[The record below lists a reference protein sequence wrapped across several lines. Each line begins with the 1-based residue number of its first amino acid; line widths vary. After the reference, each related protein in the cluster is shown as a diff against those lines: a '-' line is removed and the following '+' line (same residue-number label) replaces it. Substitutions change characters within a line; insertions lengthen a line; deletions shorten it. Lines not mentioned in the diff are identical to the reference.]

1 MELDGNSLLAG
12 FAVSTVGFGFFM
24 YGKKQ
29 ARAPYLVFGLISMV
43 YPYFIGNP
51 LLSLGIFA
59 ALLGLLWFA
68 VRLGW

>member
-1 MELDGNSLLAG
+1 MTLDGNSLLAG

-29 ARAPYLVFGLISMV
+29 SRAPQIIFGVICMV

-51 LLSLGIFA
+51 VVSFGIF
-59 ALLGLLWFA
+59 GLLL
-68 VRLGW
+68 VLLYVGLRLGW

>member
-1 MELDGNSLLAG
+1 MNFDGNSLLAG
-12 FAVSTVGFGFFM
+12 FAISTVGLGFFM

-29 ARAPYLVFGLISMV
+29 ARAPHLIFGVIALV

-51 LLSLGIFA
+51 LWALALFVL
-59 ALLGLLWFA
+59 LLGALWLA

>member
-1 MELDGNSLLAG
+1 
-12 FAVSTVGFGFFM
+12 M

-29 ARAPYLVFGLISMV
+29 ARAPHLIFGVIALV

-51 LLSLGIFA
+51 LWALALFVL
-59 ALLGLLWFA
+59 LLGALWLA